1 MSRAQRI
8 MSLKAHDA
16 LQNRDRKKHRP
27 LDGRGSAL
35 QHDAK
40 KCVMREDGRSSRT
53 LVLEMMTIPVGGDY
67 QDSQESRS
75 YCGSAIA
82 SDTSATCLRQL
93 VAKQ

>member
-1 MSRAQRI
+1 MRCRTGTV
-8 MSLKAHDA
+8 KNTA
-16 LQNRDRKKHRP
+16 LWTVPGLHWNMTQ
-27 LDGRGSAL
+27 
-35 QHDAK
+35 

-67 QDSQESRS
+67 QDSQESCR